1 MVREICRVA
10 APAGS
15 ALTVT
20 ASSLLN
26 LMERMYQE
34 QIVFQETGGTHG
46 VALAT
51 PEGAWFLLAEDVGRH
66 NAMDKVIGRA
76 RFQGRDLSRMVVLL
90 SGRISL
96 PGGDSQA
103 EGGKGMARIL
113 LIMSMIGSLF
123 MAANVAAETR
133 IKCASTTSTQ
143 NSGLFD
149 YLLPIF
155 EKKTG
160 IKVDVVAVGTGAA
173 IEIGKR
179 GDADVVMVHA
189 KQQELKA
196 VEAGAFV
203 NRHDLMYNDF
213 VIIGPAN
220 DPLKIKGMKTAA
232 DAFKKISGQKAE
244 FVSRGDKSG
253 TNTKELALWKTAG
266 IDPKG
271 QKWYL
276 EVGQG
281 MEKTQR
287 IANEK
292 RAFTLT
298 DRGTWLA
305 TKDKLEMVVV
315 LEGDPVLFNQYG
327 VMAVHPGKHKQVKYK
342 EAMAFVDWLISP
354 EGQKAIGDFKDK
366 SGNQLFTPNAK

>member
-1 MVREICRVA
+1 M
-10 APAGS
+10 GKM
-15 ALTVT
+15 
-20 ASSLLN
+20 LLV
-26 LMERMYQE
+26 L
-34 QIVFQETGGTHG
+34 
-46 VALAT
+46 
-51 PEGAWFLLAEDVGRH
+51 
-66 NAMDKVIGRA
+66 
-76 RFQGRDLSRMVVLL
+76 VLL
-90 SGRISL
+90 VSL
-96 PGGDSQA
+96 CMVGTVS
-103 EGGKGMARIL
+103 
-113 LIMSMIGSLF
+113 
-123 MAANVAAETR
+123 AATR

-196 VEAGAFV
+196 VKAGDFV

-213 VIIGPAN
+213 VIIGPTN
-220 DPLKIKGMKTAA
+220 DPLKIKGMKSAVE
-232 DAFKKISGQKAE
+232 AFKKTAAGGGP

-253 TNTKELALWKTAG
+253 TNTKELAIWKAAQ

-271 QKWYL
+271 KKWYL

-281 MEKTQR
+281 MAKTQR

-292 RAFTLT
+292 RAYTLT

-305 TKDKLEMVVV
+305 TKDKDKLDMAIDVQ
-315 LEGDPVLFNQYG
+315 GDPVLFNQYG
-327 VMAVHPGKHKQVKYK
+327 VMAVNPAKHKHVKYK
-342 EAMAFVDWLISP
+342 EAMIFINWLISP
-354 EGQKAIGDFKDK
+354 EGQKAIAAYKDK
-366 SGNQLFTPNAK
+366 RGNQLFTPNAK